1 MYYHVMLTADQLE
14 TLTAILDNQR
24 EAVNNNLNSSDPL
37 IQDLRATAIK
47 EIDEIQAS
55 VDDPISLL
63 SNSKRTL
70 PASAVATSTEINPS
84 PRRRTSRKTTT
95 TEPSGGLDKQS
106 RKSVD

>member
-1 MYYHVMLTADQLE
+1 MYYHIMLTADQLE
-14 TLTAILDNQR
+14 TLTAILENQK
-24 EAVNNNLNSSDPL
+24 EAVNNNLSGSDPL
-37 IQDLRATAIK
+37 MEELRATAIK

-70 PASAVATSTEINPS
+70 PASTATTSTEIDSP

-95 TEPSGGLDKQS
+95 SEPGGGLDKKS

>member
-1 MYYHVMLTADQLE
+1 MYYHIMLTADQLE

-24 EAVNNNLNSSDPL
+24 EAVNNNLNGSDPL
-37 IQDLRATAIK
+37 MQELRATAIK

-70 PASAVATSTEINPS
+70 SASAVTAPTKVKSTTRRRLSSDTTSTEPS
-84 PRRRTSRKTTT
+84 R
-95 TEPSGGLDKQS
+95 GLDKKS

>member
-1 MYYHVMLTADQLE
+1 MYYHIMLTADQLE

-24 EAVNNNLNSSDPL
+24 EAVNNSLSGGDPL
-37 IQDLRATAIK
+37 IEDLRATAIK

-70 PASAVATSTEINPS
+70 PASATTASTKVNS
-84 PRRRTSRKTTT
+84 SSRRRTSNKATP
-95 TEPSGGLDKQS
+95 TEPGRGLDEQS

>member
-1 MYYHVMLTADQLE
+1 MYYHIMLTADQLE

-24 EAVNNNLNSSDPL
+24 IAVNNNLGSSDPA
-37 IQDLRATAIK
+37 IQELRVTAIK

-70 PASAVATSTEINPS
+70 PASTATASTKVNSPS
-84 PRRRTSRKTTT
+84 RRRTSSKTTT